1 MPAPSVAT
9 AAPAE
14 VAAQQLWPAVVAAG
28 LLIVCAAA
36 LLLWHFSSWRTAKQ
50 QELEPREL
58 DYRWRQF
65 RRRMQ
70 TSGLLAVLAVG
81 LVVGVFV
88 RRPPLVVLLYWGGML
103 LLVGWLA
110 LLALVDWWATKLHFD
125 HLRRDY
131 LIEKA
136 RLEVQARQLRA
147 REGNGHMGK
156 KRRGRRRREK

>member
-1 MPAPSVAT
+1 MPAPP
-9 AAPAE
+9 AAPAAPADAA
-14 VAAQQLWPAVVAAG
+14 AAQVWPALLVAG
-28 LLIVCAAA
+28 LLISCAAA
-36 LLLWHFSSWRTAKQ
+36 LVWWHLSSWRTAKQ
-50 QELEPREL
+50 QQLEQREL

-88 RRPPLVVLLYWGGML
+88 RRPPLVVLLYWSGML

-110 LLALVDWWATKLHFD
+110 LLALVDWWATKLHFE

-147 REGNGHMGK
+147 RGGNGHAEK
-156 KRRGRRRREK
+156 KRRRRRRKT